1 MKIVL
6 APDSYKGTLNQKEV
20 ADIMVRT
27 LKEIGHTAVA
37 KPMSDGG
44 DGLLHCFNN
53 EGYKKIESNVTGPEG
68 DTVSAKY
75 YMLENT
81 AIIETAEACG
91 LHLVT
96 DSSPCDRTSYGV
108 GELILHAVDR
118 GAENIILGLGG
129 SATNDGGF
137 GMFMGLG
144 GMAKDASGQPVS
156 VMNNDITDIDALL
169 TDSLFVLD
177 DINMTVASDVTNPL
191 FGPFGAT
198 AVFGPQKGIEAD
210 RIDEFEDLLIHLHH
224 KVTQVFGTDYSKTPG
239 AGAAGG
245 LGWMLMHFG
254 AIMEKGGPLIAE
266 MIRLEEEIKDAD
278 LVITGEGK
286 SDIQT
291 MDGKA
296 PSIVAEIA
304 DRHEKPCFL
313 ISGQITED
321 LSEHFTKTYSLVND
335 NNEAHEVM
343 ENTEEYLA
351 GLIREIFDVST
362 D

>member
-20 ADIMVRT
+20 AEIMVRT
-27 LKEIGHTAVA
+27 LKEIGHAGIA

-44 DGLLHCFNN
+44 DGLLHCFGN
-53 EGYKKIESNVTGPEG
+53 EGYEKIGLNVTGPEG
-68 DTVSAKY
+68 DTISAVY
-75 YMLENT
+75 YMKDAT

-96 DSSPCDRTSYGV
+96 DSKPCDRTSYGV

-118 GAENIILGLGG
+118 GARHIVLGLGG

-144 GMAKDASGQPVS
+144 GMAKDSAGEPVS
-156 VMNNDITDIDALL
+156 VMNNDIRKIEQLL
-169 TDSLFVLD
+169 NDSLFALD
-177 DINMTVASDVTNPL
+177 DIDITIASDVANPL
-191 FGPFGAT
+191 FGKTGAT
-198 AVFGPQKGIEAD
+198 AVFGSQKGIETD
-210 RIDEFEDLLIHLHH
+210 EIDQFETLLIHLHH
-224 KVTQVFGTDYSKTPG
+224 KGIQVFGKDYSKTPG

-245 LGWMLMHFG
+245 LGWMLMNFG
-254 AIMEKGGPLIAE
+254 ATMEKGGPLVAD
-266 MIRLEEEIKDAD
+266 MIGLEAAIKDAD
-278 LVITGEGK
+278 LVVTGEGK

-296 PSIVAEIA
+296 PSIVAGIA
-304 DRHEKPCFL
+304 YRYDKPVYL

-321 LSEHFTKTYSLVND
+321 LSDHFTGTYALVDEYND
-335 NNEAHEVM
+335 ADEVM

-351 GLIREIFDVST
+351 ELLREIFNK
-362 D
+362 